1 MSKVDPAWLPEAR
14 DFCREAKITIA
25 AWGPDLLTVE
35 AKSEGRAKLIASRLG
50 KMGFHVIQSKDD
62 SEAGMLCLSL
72 TPTVVHSKIASYDIS
87 RRRWNERI
95 LPLIWAFCSLLL
107 VPEVL
112 GDAVRTPYWI
122 SFPIGFF
129 SAIMF
134 FRDSA
139 RIWGWRL
146 ELLPDGIRVRRSYRW
161 SMIPWEQ
168 IRAIESVPAR
178 LRSEKAVVLKLHSAA
193 SVSLGS
199 FYSTFASGLRDR
211 LRIELAQRRVA
222 NEQL

>member
-1 MSKVDPAWLPEAR
+1 
-14 DFCREAKITIA
+14 
-25 AWGPDLLTVE
+25 
-35 AKSEGRAKLIASRLG
+35 
-50 KMGFHVIQSKDD
+50 
-62 SEAGMLCLSL
+62 MLSLSL

-134 FRDSA
+134 SVIA
-139 RIWGWRL
+139 RASGDGDL
-146 ELLPDGIRVRRSYRW
+146 NCPDGIRVRRSYRW

-211 LRIELAQRRVA
+211 LRIELAQRQVA